1 MRLKQLQGNG
11 LNDPLV
17 GTAPIFKISLEGS
30 AKLIGTGFWVTT
42 HGHLITAWHVIQ
54 DNIGKDGIDE
64 GPICA
69 IQTLRDRTVVVRPL
83 RKSDKH
89 DTFDLALSETV
100 APFDDEAL
108 LTIPYLL
115 TLDEPPLGSRVHTH
129 SFLAPEQDFSG
140 ERNPGV
146 STFTFRGE
154 GFIPEHRLSVN
165 VSYMARVGFGTVTER
180 FPNGRDAVMLPFPC
194 FQTDMPVYGA
204 NSGGPVFDE
213 KGRVCGINCTS
224 YEGADISFHVPLKG
238 ALELWVR
245 DIEFVPED
253 PVPRRRRVFELGL
266 AKRILFDPPL
276 RKVFFPLWVRM
287 LLWPYHRFL
296 DCRNSVRWWLHEAAV
311 KASRELEKDER
322 SK

>member
-1 MRLKQLQGNG
+1 MRLRQLRGKG

-30 AKLIGTGFWVTT
+30 AQLIGTGFWVTT

-54 DNIGKDGIDE
+54 DNIKKDGVDE
-64 GPICA
+64 GSICA
-69 IQTLRDRTVVVRPL
+69 IQTLRDRTLVVRPL

-100 APFDDEAL
+100 APSDEAPP
-108 LTIPYLL
+108 TIPHVL

-129 SFLAPEQDFSG
+129 SFLAPDQDFSG
-140 ERNPGV
+140 ERNPGM

-154 GFIPEHRLSVN
+154 GLIPEYQLRFD
-165 VSYMARVGFGTVTER
+165 VSYMARVGFGTVTEH
-180 FPNGRDAVMLPFPC
+180 FPDGRDAVMLPFPC
-194 FQTDMPVYGA
+194 FQSDMPVYGA

-213 KGRVCGINCTS
+213 KGRVCAINCTS
-224 YEGADISFHVPLKG
+224 YEGTDISFHVPLKG

-245 DIEFVPED
+245 DIEFIPED
-253 PVPRRRRVFELGL
+253 PTARLRSVFELGL
-266 AKRILFDPPL
+266 AKRIPFDPPL
-276 RKVFFPLWVRM
+276 SKVFFPLPLRM

-296 DCRNSVRWWLHEAAV
+296 DWWAGLRWRLHKAV
-311 KASRELEKDER
+311 LRASAEVEK
-322 SK
+322 SKDSE